1 MRPSAPVLLATLNLL
16 LLGAIALAWL
26 SGRTAW
32 TPPSL
37 IAPDPALFAPPGEAG
52 EAGEALA
59 SSVEL
64 HARPLFAKSRRPP
77 PPPAETDE
85 PPDAGEAPAGS
96 IDGAALV
103 GLVGGGE
110 QGVALVSLDSEI
122 RRVPVGGQLA
132 GWRLTEIRGLVARFS
147 NATGEQRDLPIKPPA
162 RQLQPTAADQAEPDQ
177 PESEARAGADD
188 TVPASTAD
196 LQKPGGLQAQIAERQ
211 RRRALLRKHQE
222 SQ

>member
-1 MRPSAPVLLATLNLL
+1 MRLSAPVLLATLNLL

-32 TPPSL
+32 APPPP
-37 IAPDPALFAPPGEAG
+37 IAPDPALFAPPGATG
-52 EAGEALA
+52 EAVA

-85 PPDAGEAPAGS
+85 PPDAGETPAGS

-147 NATGEQRDLPIKPPA
+147 NAAGESRDLPIKPPA
-162 RQLQPTAADQAEPDQ
+162 RKLPSAGADQAEPAQ
-177 PESEARAGADD
+177 PEGKAQVRAGAAD
-188 TVPASTAD
+188 TAEPSTAD
-196 LQKPGGLQAQIAERQ
+196 LQTPGGLQAQIAERQ